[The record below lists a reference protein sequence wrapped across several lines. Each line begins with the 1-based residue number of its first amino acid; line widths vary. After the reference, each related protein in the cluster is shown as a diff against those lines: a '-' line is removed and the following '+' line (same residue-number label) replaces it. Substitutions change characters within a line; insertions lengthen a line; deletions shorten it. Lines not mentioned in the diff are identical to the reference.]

1 MTIYQIPYELKK
13 FDTKNWDLED
23 EILKGFNKIENYEDV
38 VTKTKLKSEYLKDLR
53 IEYILNFFDSLSN
66 HWLKN
71 PRIIF

>member
-53 IEYILNFFDSLSN
+53 IEYILNFLTVFQ
-66 HWLKN
+66 
-71 PRIIF
+71 ITG